1 MKLTSIRLTNVRRF
15 VDPVEITGIGP
26 GLNLLSAPNEQGK
39 STIFDALHALF
50 FKDAKSWDKEVR
62 ALAPHAGG
70 DPEVEVELTHQDS
83 HFRIAKSFTKSAGKG
98 TARIWREGTLLHQ
111 ADAAEAWLR
120 DLIAPPKDGPVGML
134 WLRQGLTD
142 FADAKDTLEAR
153 RDLMSSLSGEVEA
166 VTGGQQMERLRR
178 RLRSD
183 LDRMVT
189 SRGARK
195 GGPLAEVE
203 ARVAALSER
212 RDALTGQVA
221 DLRQLL
227 DQRQLLRRE
236 QAELA
241 APQETAAR
249 QSRLRHAETAL
260 AAAERHR
267 EKCEQARRALDLA
280 VLQRD
285 GQAARIETQTA
296 RLADHARA
304 TTALMQ
310 AAERRDGAADQAAEA
325 AQQLKQAEATAAQ
338 ARDSVARARKSVA
351 AALHAQAAEQAQ
363 LRRTELGERLAQF
376 DARQTELAKDRQQ
389 AGQGVDADALA
400 QLEDL
405 AQAVTLAQH
414 ARAASAAALSV
425 RYLPGRTATLRLN
438 GENFEEGDEIALPD
452 GGELEVPGL
461 ATVTLHP
468 ARSDA
473 AGALSE
479 AETALATALGQL
491 DFETLAQA
499 RAAHQAR
506 LAATARLK
514 EGEAT
519 QRALAPEGREALVS
533 AIAALPGGADPQ
545 QEPEITATCDPLPD
559 RTTLEAALAEA
570 EAVQTRAEANLA
582 KARTEEGAVQQSAHG
597 ALAEAKAA
605 EADLDRAT
613 QALGE
618 TEIATTELAALRAE
632 MPALE
637 QSVTDACAEDA
648 RLTAAA
654 PDLEQARAACQRA
667 RSVVETAQS
676 RLQDLARDL
685 AVLDARISAH
695 ASHAVEEELAEVTDQ
710 LAVAEARQ
718 KALHFEVA
726 TLRRLDQALEAAQAG
741 AQAQYLGPLMAELTP
756 LLRRLWPEAQVQVD
770 ADSVLPSQ
778 LARGAAEE
786 QLTQL
791 SGGTQEQLALM
802 VRLAF
807 ARLLAKSGRGI
818 PVILDD
824 ALVYTDDARIEAL
837 FDALTL
843 QANDLQILVFSCR
856 QKSFRDLG
864 GTSLAIRPVQ
874 AIA

>member
-1 MKLTSIRLTNVRRF
+1 MKLTALRLTNVRRF

-39 STIFDALHALF
+39 STIFDALQALF
-50 FKDAKSWDKEVR
+50 FKDAKSWDKDVR
-62 ALAPHAGG
+62 ALAPYAGG
-70 DPEVEVELTHQDS
+70 DPEVEVELTHQGS
-83 HFRIAKSFTKSAGKG
+83 HYRIAKTFTKASGKG
-98 TARIWREGTLLHQ
+98 TARIWREGALLHQ

-166 VTGGQQMERLRR
+166 VTGGQQMESLRR
-178 RLRSD
+178 RLRAD
-183 LDRMVT
+183 LDRLVT

-195 GGPLAEVE
+195 GGPLAEAE
-203 ARVAALSER
+203 ARVAALAEQ
-212 RDALTGQVA
+212 RDTLAGQVA

-236 QAELA
+236 QADLS

-249 QSRLRHAETAL
+249 QSRLK
-260 AAAERHR
+260 AAEAALVAAKRHR
-267 EKCEQARRALDLA
+267 EQCEQARRALDLA
-280 VLQRD
+280 LSRRD

-304 TTALMQ
+304 SKALAQATERREDAARTAEQ
-310 AAERRDGAADQAAEA
+310 AAAQLKSAELAAAKARDAVAAIRKSIAAALRAEA
-325 AQQLKQAEATAAQ
+325 AQQ
-338 ARDSVARARKSVA
+338 
-351 AALHAQAAEQAQ
+351 AQ
-363 LRRTELGERLAQF
+363 LRRAELTERLAQF
-376 DARQTELAKDRQQ
+376 DALEADLVGDRQLAKEAVTAAAMAR
-389 AGQGVDADALA
+389 
-400 QLEDL
+400 LEDL
-405 AQAVTLAQH
+405 AQSVALARH

-425 RYLPGRTATLRLN
+425 AYLPGAEARLSLD
-438 GENFEEGDEIALPD
+438 GEPLHEGAEVALPD
-452 GGELEVPGL
+452 GGRLEIPGL

-468 ARSDA
+468 ARGSDS
-473 AGALSE
+473 GALSE
-479 AETALATALGQL
+479 AETALARALADQG
-491 DFETLAQA
+491 FETLEQA
-499 RAAHQAR
+499 RRAHHAR
-506 LAATARLK
+506 SAATAHLK

-519 QRALAPEGREALVS
+519 QRALAPEGREALVA
-533 AIAALPGGADPQ
+533 AIAALPVGSDGQADA
-545 QEPEITATCDPLPD
+545 EGEALPD
-559 RTTLEAALAEA
+559 RADLDAAQAGAEA
-570 EAVQTRAEANLA
+570 GELA
-582 KARTEEGAVQQSAHG
+582 ADATLAQRRTEEAAAQKEAHG
-597 ALAEAKAA
+597 ALAHAEAA
-605 EADLDRAT
+605 EAELARAT
-613 QALGE
+613 VALGDAE
-618 TEIATTELAALRAE
+618 ATTAELATLRSGL
-632 MPALE
+632 PALE
-637 QSVTDACAEDA
+637 QAVAEARAEEA
-648 RLTAAA
+648 RLTAEA
-654 PDLEQARAACQRA
+654 PDLEQAQAACQRA
-667 RSVVETAQS
+667 RSVVETAQA
-676 RLQDLARDL
+676 RLQALARDL
-685 AVLDARISAH
+685 AVLDARVSAH

-710 LAVAEARQ
+710 LAVAETTLA
-718 KALHFEVA
+718 ALHFEVA

-756 LLRRLWPEAQVQVD
+756 LMRRLWPEAQVQVD

-824 ALVYTDDARIEAL
+824 ALAYTDDARIEAL

-856 QKSFRDLG
+856 QKSFRELG
-864 GTSLAIRPVQ
+864 GTSLAIRP
-874 AIA
+874 ADRRD

>member
-1 MKLTSIRLTNVRRF
+1 MKLTAVRLTNVRRF

-39 STIFDALHALF
+39 STIFDALQALF
-50 FKDAKSWDKEVR
+50 FKDAKSWDKDVR
-62 ALAPHAGG
+62 ALAPYAGG
-70 DPEVEVELTHQDS
+70 DPEVEVELTHQGS
-83 HFRIAKSFTKSAGKG
+83 HYRIAKTFTKASGKG
-98 TARIWREGTLLHQ
+98 TARIWREGALLYQ

-166 VTGGQQMERLRR
+166 VTGGQQMESLRR
-178 RLRSD
+178 RLRAD
-183 LDRMVT
+183 LDRLVT

-195 GGPLAEVE
+195 GGPLAEAE
-203 ARVAALSER
+203 ARVAALAEQ
-212 RDALTGQVA
+212 RDTLAGQVA

-236 QAELA
+236 QADLS

-249 QSRLRHAETAL
+249 QSRLK
-260 AAAERHR
+260 AAEAALVAAKRHR
-267 EKCEQARRALDLA
+267 EQCEQARRALDLA
-280 VLQRD
+280 LSRRD

-304 TTALMQ
+304 SKALAQATERREDSARTAEQAAAQLKSAELAAAKARDAVAAIRKSIATAL
-310 AAERRDGAADQAAEA
+310 RAEA
-325 AQQLKQAEATAAQ
+325 AQQ
-338 ARDSVARARKSVA
+338 
-351 AALHAQAAEQAQ
+351 AQ
-363 LRRTELGERLAQF
+363 LRRAELTERLAQF
-376 DARQTELAKDRQQ
+376 DALEADLVGDRQLAKEAVTAAAMAR
-389 AGQGVDADALA
+389 
-400 QLEDL
+400 LEDL
-405 AQAVTLAQH
+405 AQSVALARH

-425 RYLPGRTATLRLN
+425 AYLPGAEARLSLD
-438 GENFEEGDEIALPD
+438 GEPLHEGAEVALPD
-452 GGELEVPGL
+452 GGRLEIPGL

-468 ARSDA
+468 ARGSDS
-473 AGALSE
+473 GALSE
-479 AETALATALGQL
+479 AETALARALADQG
-491 DFETLAQA
+491 FETLEQA
-499 RAAHQAR
+499 RRAHHAR
-506 LAATARLK
+506 NAATAHLK

-519 QRALAPEGREALVS
+519 QRALAPEGREALVA
-533 AIAALPGGADPQ
+533 AIAALPVGSDGQADA
-545 QEPEITATCDPLPD
+545 EGEAEPD
-559 RTTLEAALAEA
+559 RADLDAAQAGAEA
-570 EAVQTRAEANLA
+570 GELA
-582 KARTEEGAVQQSAHG
+582 ADATLAQRRTEEAAAQKEAHG
-597 ALAEAKAA
+597 ALAHAEAA
-605 EADLDRAT
+605 EAELARAT
-613 QALGE
+613 VALGDAE
-618 TEIATTELAALRAE
+618 AATAELATLRSGL
-632 MPALE
+632 PALE
-637 QSVTDACAEDA
+637 QAVAEARAEEA
-648 RLTAAA
+648 RLTAEA
-654 PDLEQARAACQRA
+654 PDLEQAQAACQRA
-667 RSVVETAQS
+667 RSVVETAQA
-676 RLQDLARDL
+676 RLQALARDL
-685 AVLDARISAH
+685 AVLDARVSAH

-710 LAVAEARQ
+710 LAVAETTLA
-718 KALHFEVA
+718 ALHFEVA

-778 LARGAAEE
+778 LARGATEE

-824 ALVYTDDARIEAL
+824 ALAYTDDARIEAL

-856 QKSFRDLG
+856 QKSFRELG
-864 GTSLAIRPVQ
+864 GTSLAIRP
-874 AIA
+874 ADRRD

>member
-1 MKLTSIRLTNVRRF
+1 MKLTAVRLTNVRRF

-39 STIFDALHALF
+39 STIFDALQALF
-50 FKDAKSWDKEVR
+50 FKDAKSWDKDVR
-62 ALAPHAGG
+62 ALAPYAGG
-70 DPEVEVELTHQDS
+70 DPEVEVELNHQGS
-83 HFRIAKSFTKSAGKG
+83 HYRIAKTFTKASGKG
-98 TARIWREGTLLHQ
+98 AARIWREGALLHQ

-166 VTGGQQMERLRR
+166 VTGGQQMESLRR
-178 RLRSD
+178 RLRAD
-183 LDRMVT
+183 LDRLVT

-195 GGPLAEVE
+195 GGPLAEAE
-203 ARVAALSER
+203 ARVAALAEQ
-212 RDALTGQVA
+212 RDTLAGQVA

-227 DQRQLLRRE
+227 NQRQLLRRE
-236 QAELA
+236 QADLS

-249 QSRLRHAETAL
+249 QSRLKAAEAALL
-260 AAAERHR
+260 AAKRHR
-267 EKCEQARRALDLA
+267 EQCEQARRALDLA
-280 VLQRD
+280 LSRRD

-304 TTALMQ
+304 SKALTQATERREDAARTAEQ
-310 AAERRDGAADQAAEA
+310 AAAQLKSAELAAAKARDAVAAIRKSIAATLRAEA
-325 AQQLKQAEATAAQ
+325 AQQ
-338 ARDSVARARKSVA
+338 
-351 AALHAQAAEQAQ
+351 AQ
-363 LRRTELGERLAQF
+363 LRRAELTERLAQF
-376 DARQTELAKDRQQ
+376 DALEADLVGDRQR
-389 AGQGVDADALA
+389 AKEAVTAAA
-400 QLEDL
+400 MARLEDL
-405 AQAVTLAQH
+405 AQSVALARH

-425 RYLPGRTATLRLN
+425 AYLPGAEARLSLD
-438 GENFEEGDEIALPD
+438 GEPLHEGAEVALPD
-452 GGELEVPGL
+452 GGRLEIPGL

-468 ARSDA
+468 ARGSDS
-473 AGALSE
+473 GALSE
-479 AETALATALGQL
+479 AEIALARALADQG
-491 DFETLAQA
+491 FETLEQA
-499 RAAHQAR
+499 RRAHHAR
-506 LAATARLK
+506 NAATARLK

-519 QRALAPEGREALVS
+519 QRALAPEGREALVA
-533 AIAALPGGADPQ
+533 AIAALPVGSDGQADA
-545 QEPEITATCDPLPD
+545 EGEAEPD
-559 RTTLEAALAEA
+559 RADLDAAHAGAEA
-570 EAVQTRAEANLA
+570 GELA
-582 KARTEEGAVQQSAHG
+582 ADATLAQRRTEEAAAQKEAHG
-597 ALAEAKAA
+597 ALAHAEAA
-605 EADLDRAT
+605 EAELARAT
-613 QALGE
+613 VALGDAE
-618 TEIATTELAALRAE
+618 AATAELATLRSGL
-632 MPALE
+632 PALE
-637 QSVTDACAEDA
+637 QAVAEARAEEA
-648 RLTAAA
+648 RLTAEA
-654 PDLEQARAACQRA
+654 PDLEQAQAACQRA
-667 RSVVETAQS
+667 RSVVETAQA
-676 RLQDLARDL
+676 RLQALARDL
-685 AVLDARISAH
+685 AVLDARVSAH

-710 LAVAEARQ
+710 LAVAETTLA
-718 KALHFEVA
+718 ALHFEVA

-824 ALVYTDDARIEAL
+824 ALAYTDDARIEAL

-856 QKSFRDLG
+856 QKSFRELG
-864 GTSLAIRPVQ
+864 GTSLAIRP
-874 AIA
+874 AARRD

>member
-1 MKLTSIRLTNVRRF
+1 MKLTAVRLTNVRRF

-39 STIFDALHALF
+39 STIFDALQALF
-50 FKDAKSWDKEVR
+50 FKDAKSWDKDVR
-62 ALAPHAGG
+62 ALAPYAGG
-70 DPEVEVELTHQDS
+70 DPEVEVELTHQGS
-83 HFRIAKSFTKSAGKG
+83 HYRIAKTFTKASGKG
-98 TARIWREGTLLHQ
+98 TARIWREGALLHQ

-166 VTGGQQMERLRR
+166 VTGGQQMESLRR
-178 RLRSD
+178 RLRAD

-195 GGPLAEVE
+195 GGPLAEAE
-203 ARVAALSER
+203 ARVATLAEQ
-212 RDALTGQVA
+212 RDTLAGQVA

-236 QAELA
+236 QADLS

-249 QSRLRHAETAL
+249 QSRLK
-260 AAAERHR
+260 AAEAALVAAKRHR
-267 EKCEQARRALDLA
+267 EQCEQARRALDLA
-280 VLQRD
+280 LSRRD

-304 TTALMQ
+304 SKALTQATERREDAARTAEQ
-310 AAERRDGAADQAAEA
+310 AAVQLNSAELAAA
-325 AQQLKQAEATAAQ
+325 K
-338 ARDSVARARKSVA
+338 ARDAVAAIRKSIA
-351 AALHAQAAEQAQ
+351 AALRAEAVQQAQ
-363 LRRTELGERLAQF
+363 LRRAELTERLSQF
-376 DARQTELAKDRQQ
+376 DALEADLVGDRQLAKEAVTAAAMAR
-389 AGQGVDADALA
+389 
-400 QLEDL
+400 LEDL
-405 AQAVTLAQH
+405 AQSVALARH

-425 RYLPGRTATLRLN
+425 AYLPGAEARLSLD
-438 GENFEEGDEIALPD
+438 GEPLHEGAEVALPD
-452 GGELEVPGL
+452 GGRLEIPGL

-468 ARSDA
+468 ARGSDS
-473 AGALSE
+473 GALSE
-479 AETALATALGQL
+479 AETALARALADQG
-491 DFETLAQA
+491 FETLEQA
-499 RAAHQAR
+499 RRAHHAR
-506 LAATARLK
+506 SAATARLK

-519 QRALAPEGREALVS
+519 QRALAPEGREALVA
-533 AIAALPGGADPQ
+533 AIAALPVGSDGQADA
-545 QEPEITATCDPLPD
+545 EGEALPD
-559 RTTLEAALAEA
+559 RADLDAAQAGAEA
-570 EAVQTRAEANLA
+570 GELA
-582 KARTEEGAVQQSAHG
+582 ADATLAQRRTEEAAAQKEAHG
-597 ALAEAKAA
+597 ALAHAEAA
-605 EADLDRAT
+605 EAELARAT
-613 QALGE
+613 VALGDAE
-618 TEIATTELAALRAE
+618 AATAELATLRSGL
-632 MPALE
+632 PALE
-637 QSVTDACAEDA
+637 QAVAEARAEEA
-648 RLTAAA
+648 RLTAEA
-654 PDLEQARAACQRA
+654 PDLEQAQAACQRA
-667 RSVVETAQS
+667 RSVVETAQA
-676 RLQDLARDL
+676 RLQALARDL
-685 AVLDARISAH
+685 AVLDARVSAH

-710 LAVAEARQ
+710 LAVAETTLA
-718 KALHFEVA
+718 ALHFEVA

-824 ALVYTDDARIEAL
+824 ALAYTDDARIEAL

-856 QKSFRDLG
+856 QKSFRELG
-864 GTSLAIRPVQ
+864 GTSLAIRP
-874 AIA
+874 ADRRD

>member
-1 MKLTSIRLTNVRRF
+1 MKLTAIRLTNVRRF
-15 VDPVEITGIGP
+15 VDPVEVTGIGP
-26 GLNLLSAPNEQGK
+26 GLNLLSAPNEHGK

-62 ALAPHAGG
+62 ALAPHSGG
-70 DPEVEVELTHQDS
+70 DPEVEVELTHQGS

-98 TARIWREGTLLHQ
+98 AARIWREGVLLHQ
-111 ADAAEAWLR
+111 ADAAEVWLR
-120 DLIAPPKDGPVGML
+120 DLIAPPKEGPVGML

-203 ARVAALSER
+203 ARVAALSKQ

-227 DQRQLLRRE
+227 DQRRLQLRE
-236 QAELA
+236 QAELD
-241 APQETAAR
+241 APEETAAR
-249 QSRLRHAETAL
+249 QSRLNQAETAL

-280 VLQRD
+280 ILQRD
-285 GQAARIETQTA
+285 GQAARIETQA
-296 RLADHARA
+296 ERLADHARA

-310 AAERRDGAADQAAEA
+310 AAERRDSAAEQAAQA
-325 AQQLKQAEATAAQ
+325 AQQLKQAESVATQ
-338 ARDSVARARKSVA
+338 ARENVGLARKSVA
-351 AALHAQAAEQAQ
+351 AALRAEAAEQAQ

-376 DARQTELAKDRQQ
+376 DALQAALAENRQQ
-389 AGQGVDADALA
+389 VGQGIDADALA

-405 AQAVTLAQH
+405 ARAVTLAQH
-414 ARAASAAALSV
+414 ARTASAAALSV
-425 RYLPGRTATLRLN
+425 AYLPGGTTRLRLN
-438 GENFEEGDEIALPD
+438 GETFDEGGEIALPE

-468 ARSDA
+468 ARSEA
-473 AGALSE
+473 AGAVSE
-479 AETALATALGQL
+479 AETALATALDQL
-491 DFETLAQA
+491 EFGTLAQA

-506 LAATARLK
+506 LAATARLR

-519 QRALAPEGREALVS
+519 QRALAPEGREALVA
-533 AIAALPGGADPQ
+533 AIAALPGGTDPQ
-545 QEPEITATCDPLPD
+545 PPCDPLPD

-570 EAVQTRAEANLA
+570 EAGQTRAEADLA
-582 KARTEEGAVQQSAHG
+582 KARIEESTAQQSAHG

-618 TEIATTELAALRAE
+618 REIATTELAALRAE
-632 MPALE
+632 MPALDQTVAE
-637 QSVTDACAEDA
+637 ARAEDA

-654 PDLEQARAACQRA
+654 PDLEQARATCQRA
-667 RSVVETAQS
+667 RSVVEAAQA

-718 KALHFEVA
+718 QALHFEVA

-756 LLRRLWPEAQVQVD
+756 LLRRLWPEAEVQVD

-807 ARLLAKSGRGI
+807 ARLLAKSGQGI

-864 GTSLAIRPVQ
+864 GTSLAIRP
-874 AIA
+874 ADDRD

>member
-70 DPEVEVELTHQDS
+70 DPEIEVELTHQGS
-83 HFRIAKSFTKSAGKG
+83 HFRIAKSFTRSAGKG
-98 TARIWREGTLLHQ
+98 TARIWREGGLLHQ

-203 ARVAALSER
+203 ARVAALSEQ
-212 RDALTGQVA
+212 RDALARQVT

-227 DQRQLLRRE
+227 DQRHLLRRE

-241 APQETAAR
+241 APEETAAR
-249 QSRLRHAETAL
+249 QSRLNQAETAL

-280 VLQRD
+280 ILQRD
-285 GQAARIETQTA
+285 GQAARIETQA
-296 RLADHARA
+296 ERLADHARA
-304 TTALMQ
+304 TTALTQ
-310 AAERRDGAADQAAEA
+310 AAKRRDSAAE
-325 AQQLKQAEATAAQ
+325 QAAQ
-338 ARDSVARARKSVA
+338 AAQELKEAESRAGQARESVAQARKSVA
-351 AALHAQAAEQAQ
+351 AALRSEAAEQAQ
-363 LRRTELGERLAQF
+363 LRRTELSERLAQF
-376 DARQTELAKDRQQ
+376 DALQARLAKDRQQ

-414 ARAASAAALSV
+414 ARTASAAALSV
-425 RYLPGRTATLRLN
+425 RYLPGSTTTLRLN
-438 GENFEEGDEIALPD
+438 GETFDEGDEIALPD

-468 ARSDA
+468 ARSEA
-473 AGALSE
+473 AGAVSE
-479 AETALATALGQL
+479 AETALATALDQL
-491 DFETLAQA
+491 EFETLAQA

-519 QRALAPEGREALVS
+519 QRALASEGREALVA
-533 AIAALPGGADPQ
+533 AIAALPGDTDPQ
-545 QEPEITATCDPLPD
+545 PPCDPLPD

-570 EAVQTRAEANLA
+570 EAGQTQAEADLA
-582 KARTEEGAVQQSAHG
+582 KARIEEGAAQQSAHG

-618 TEIATTELAALRAE
+618 TKAATTELAALRAE
-632 MPALE
+632 MSALDQTVAE
-637 QSVTDACAEDA
+637 ARAEDA
-648 RLTAAA
+648 RLIAAA
-654 PDLEQARAACQRA
+654 PDLEQARAACRRA
-667 RSVVETAQS
+667 RSVVEAAQT

-718 KALHFEVA
+718 KALQFEVA

-756 LLRRLWPEAQVQVD
+756 LLRRLWPEAEVQVD

-807 ARLLAKSGRGI
+807 ARLLAKSGQGI

-864 GTSLAIRPVQ
+864 GTSLAIRP
-874 AIA
+874 ADDRD